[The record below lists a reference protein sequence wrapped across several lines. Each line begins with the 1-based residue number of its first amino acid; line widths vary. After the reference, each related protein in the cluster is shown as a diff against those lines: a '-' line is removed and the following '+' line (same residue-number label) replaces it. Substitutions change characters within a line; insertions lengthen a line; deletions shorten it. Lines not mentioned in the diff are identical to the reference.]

1 MDCGVAFFVDSE
13 RRPHFLEWFPQ
24 SVLEPAVAMSDALD
38 QHNPLSASP
47 VWNADLA
54 PPPPGH
60 RTWAWWNIAALW
72 IGMAVCIPTYMLA
85 AGLIGS
91 GMSWWQAVLTVF
103 LGNVIVAVPMILN
116 AHAGTKYG
124 IPFPVL
130 VRASF
135 GIYGSN
141 VPCLMRAL
149 VACGWFGIQTWIGG
163 SAVYGLHKILTPG
176 LMAWLDGFG
185 MIAGITVGQF
195 VMFLVFWL
203 INMVFVWIGTE
214 SIRWMEAASAPF
226 LIAVGLALLAW
237 AYTKAGGWGPIF
249 EQPSK
254 FETSGAF
261 WAAFFPGLTAMV
273 GFWAT
278 LSLNIS
284 DFSRFARSQKDQVIG
299 QLVGLPPTMTLY
311 SFIGVAVTSAT
322 VVIFGEAIWDPVAL
336 LQKFDSRLLVLLSLF
351 SLTVA
356 TISTNIAANIVS
368 PANDFSNVAPR
379 LISFKVGGTI
389 AGVIGILIMPWKL
402 TNDLGAYIFTWLIG
416 YSALLGPI
424 AAILICDYFIVR
436 KCALSVDDL
445 FDAEGKKYGKW
456 NAPAFIALAVGV
468 APNVPGFL
476 SAASNGAIAVPGIFT
491 AIYPFAWFV
500 GFAVAFGVY
509 ALIARKEPPTA

>member
-1 MDCGVAFFVDSE
+1 MGLLRSLAIL
-13 RRPHFLEWFPQ
+13 RP
-24 SVLEPAVAMSDALD
+24 EPLVAMSDASPHD
-38 QHNPLSASP
+38 NPLASSP

-54 PPPPGH
+54 PPDARH

-91 GMSWWQAVLTVF
+91 GMNWWQAVLTVF

-130 VRASF
+130 ARASF

-141 VPCLMRAL
+141 VPCLMRAM

-163 SAVYGLHKILTPG
+163 SAMYAMTRILAPG
-176 LMAWLDGFG
+176 LMSGLDGLG
-185 MIAGITVGQF
+185 NVAGITVGQF

-214 SIRWMEAASAPF
+214 SIRWMEIASAPF

-237 AYTKAGGWGPIF
+237 AYLKAGGWGPIF
-249 EQPSK
+249 SEPSK
-254 FETSGAF
+254 FATTGAF

-284 DFSRFARSQKDQVIG
+284 DFSRFARSQRDQVVG

-336 LQKFDSRLLVLLSLF
+336 LQKFDSPALVLLSLL
-351 SLTVA
+351 SLVVA

-368 PANDFSNVAPR
+368 PANDFSNLAPR
-379 LISFKVGGTI
+379 WISFKMGGTI
-389 AGVIGILIMPWKL
+389 AGVIGIVIMPWKL
-402 TNDLGAYIFTWLIG
+402 LGDLGGYIFTWLIG

-436 KCALSVDDL
+436 KCTLSVDDL
-445 FDAEGKKYGKW
+445 FDAEGRKYGKW

-476 SAASNGAIAVPGIFT
+476 SAASNGAIAVPGVFT

-500 GFAVAFGVY
+500 GFAVAFVVY
-509 ALIARKEPPTA
+509 LMMARRDTNAG